1 MKFGKIIRE
10 QMKGVMTQESNTVD
24 RTKKISWGYG
34 IVGAIIMILDLAISS
49 VRRDLIKPKDVWKAS
64 LRV

>member
-1 MKFGKIIRE
+1 
-10 QMKGVMTQESNTVD
+10 MKGVMTKESNTVD

-49 VRRDLIKPKDVWKAS
+49 VRLWWNIQWKCLCLGGDFDIAIEIE
-64 LRV
+64 